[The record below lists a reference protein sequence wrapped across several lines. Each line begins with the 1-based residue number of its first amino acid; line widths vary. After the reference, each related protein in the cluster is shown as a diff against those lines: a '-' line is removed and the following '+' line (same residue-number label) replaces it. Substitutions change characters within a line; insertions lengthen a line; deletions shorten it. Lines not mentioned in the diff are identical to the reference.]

1 MDSSNASGSNN
12 GSSTADI
19 FIEIR
24 NASKTYQSN
33 DGPVHALDP
42 VNFTI
47 ERGKFLSIVGPSG
60 CGKSTLLGL
69 TSGLTKPTSGTVI
82 IDGTEVTQPRTNVGI
97 VFQQPILLEWRTALE
112 NVMLQFEM
120 RGLKA
125 PDQQAE
131 AMQQLKAV
139 GLQGFE
145 NKYPRELSGGMRQ
158 RVSIARGLVHKPPL
172 LMMDEPFSAVDAL
185 TRDQLVSDLQDVW
198 LRRGDDLTVL
208 FITHHIEEAVF
219 LSDRVLVMT
228 PRPGRIAEIIPIDLP
243 RPRSIFEM
251 EDERFLSYVRRI
263 REIFL
268 EHGVFRDSPVDAGES
283 EAITGGAR

>member
-1 MDSSNASGSNN
+1 MDSSNTSGSQN
-12 GSSTADI
+12 GSTTIDI
-19 FIEIR
+19 FIEIQ

-33 DGPVHALDP
+33 DGPVRALDP
-42 VNFTI
+42 VNVTI

-69 TSGLTKPTSGTVI
+69 TSGLTKPTSGTVV
-82 IDGTEVTQPRTNVGI
+82 IDGTEVTEPRTNVGI

-185 TRDQLVSDLQDVW
+185 TRDQLVSDLQDVS
-198 LRRGDDLTVL
+198 LRRDDDLTVL

-228 PRPGRIAEIIPIDLP
+228 PWPGRINELLC
-243 RPRSIFEM
+243 
-251 EDERFLSYVRRI
+251 FLSWQ
-263 REIFL
+263 
-268 EHGVFRDSPVDAGES
+268 
-283 EAITGGAR
+283 